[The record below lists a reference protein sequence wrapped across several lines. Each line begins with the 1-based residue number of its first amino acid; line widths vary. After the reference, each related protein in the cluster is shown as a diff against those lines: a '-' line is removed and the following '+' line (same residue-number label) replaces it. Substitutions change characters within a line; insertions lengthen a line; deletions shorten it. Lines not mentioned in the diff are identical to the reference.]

1 MRVRIAVALL
11 LLSNAVVPAVAQPP
25 ARCDG
30 HACTPA
36 DIQTGVNEL
45 QPLKVEFVDALRRFA
60 EAISGSYGDEGS
72 RLPSALEALQRAL
85 ESWDRAIAGLEV
97 KARTAG
103 GGADVHVALGSVYL
117 ERARVRDALT
127 EFAAAARADP
137 RRADV
142 HVLTATAFDLTG
154 DAANATS
161 ALEKAAA
168 VVPRDLATAYRLA
181 KALAGDQSPKASA
194 AQARVDALHLALPE
208 IDGAP
213 LQFERVGL
221 LRQAPGVAPIF
232 PPQRYVAAFRLIDRG
247 RYAEAVTALRAA
259 IADDPLGVGAP
270 AGTAS
275 AAGARLRRGQ
285 LQAALTELRGA
296 PAQSTD
302 AETVRVSGLAYWAD
316 EQYERSIDAFT
327 AAVRMNPRD
336 ERARIAL
343 ADVFVAAGRPAD
355 AKQLLKETIA
365 LLPESGQ
372 AHYRLA
378 RLYQSESLVS
388 DAAAAFEQAAACFP
402 LVGLDYLHD
411 TLGGLYAI
419 QADFDRAVAAYRR
432 RIDVN
437 PNSSEAHR
445 KLGEIYAL
453 QGRDDAALAEFAVA
467 QRLDRQS
474 AEALADA
481 AQAYLR
487 LNRFADAVRLS
498 QQALALDPMHQKARF
513 TLGTSLVRLGRAAD
527 GQRELD
533 LVQHEIDDTA
543 STRRRAL
550 EASTLERDA
559 AQAERAG
566 DYPQAASFLQR
577 ALDLTPG
584 NAQVEFDLGRMLVKA
599 GRAADAL
606 AHLAK
611 AGESEDRAEVHQI
624 AAEAYAALGQPDAR
638 AREETRFRQLVQ
650 QRKEERL
657 KSRPLLR

>member
-1 MRVRIAVALL
+1 MIKGTAAAALL
-11 LLSNAVVPAVAQPP
+11 VLLVADPPGVAAQP
-25 ARCDG
+25 A
-30 HACTPA
+30 PA
-36 DIQTGVNEL
+36 DLRAGVNEL
-45 QPLKVEFVDALRRFA
+45 QPLKIEFVDALRRFA
-60 EAISGSYGDEGS
+60 EAVSGSYGDEGRQLS
-72 RLPSALEALQRAL
+72 SALEAAQRAL
-85 ESWDRAIAGLEV
+85 DSWDRAITGFEA
-97 KARTAG
+97 KARAAG
-103 GGADVHVALGSVYL
+103 GGADVHVALGSVYF

-142 HVLTATAFDLTG
+142 HVLTAMAYGLTG
-154 DAANATS
+154 DAAQAVA
-161 ALEKAAA
+161 ALERGAAIA
-168 VVPRDLATAYRLA
+168 PRDLGTAYRLA
-181 KALAGDQSPKASA
+181 GALAGDQSPKGSA

-247 RYAEAVTALRAA
+247 RYPEGLAALRAA

-285 LQAALTELRGA
+285 LQAALTELRSA
-296 PAQSTD
+296 LAQTAD
-302 AETVRVSGLAYWAD
+302 AETQRVAGVAYWAD
-316 EQYERSIDAFT
+316 EQYERSIDAFI

-355 AKQLLKETIA
+355 AKQLLEETIA

-388 DAAAAFEQAAACFP
+388 DAAAAFEQAVACSP

-419 QADFDRAVAAYRR
+419 QADFDRAVRAYRR

-445 KLGEIYAL
+445 KLGEIYSL
-453 QGRDDAALAEFAVA
+453 EGRDDAALAEFAVA
-467 QRLDRQS
+467 QRLDRQNV
-474 AEALADA
+474 EALAEA
-481 AQAYLR
+481 GQAYLR
-487 LNRFADAVRLS
+487 LNRFAEAVRLS
-498 QQALALDPMHQKARF
+498 REALALDPTHQKARF
-513 TLGTSLVRLGRAAD
+513 TLGTSLVRLRRAAE

-533 LVQHEIDDTA
+533 LFQHELDETA
-543 STRRRAL
+543 RTRRRAF
-550 EASTLERDA
+550 EAGTLERDA
-559 AQAERAG
+559 AKAERVG
-566 DYPQAASFLQR
+566 DYTQAASLLQR
-577 ALDLTPG
+577 ALEMTPG
-584 NAQVEFDLGRMLVKA
+584 DAQLEFDLGRMLVKA
-599 GRAADAL
+599 GHAADAL
-606 AHLAK
+606 AHLAR

-624 AAEAYAALGQPDAR
+624 AAEAYAALGQQDAR

>member
-1 MRVRIAVALL
+1 MRLRITAALL
-11 LLSNAVVPAVAQPP
+11 LLSSATVPAVAQPP

-30 HACTPA
+30 RACTPA
-36 DIQTGVNEL
+36 DVQAGAHEL
-45 QPLKVEFVDALRRFA
+45 QPLKIEFVDALRRFA
-60 EAISGSYGDEGS
+60 EAVSGSYGDEGS
-72 RLPSALEALQRAL
+72 RLPAALEDVQRAL
-85 ESWDRAIAGLEV
+85 ESWDRAIAGFEA
-97 KARTAG
+97 KARAAG
-103 GGADVHVALGSVYL
+103 GSADVHVALGTVYL
-117 ERARVRDALT
+117 DRARVRDALT
-127 EFAAAARADP
+127 EFEAAARADP

-142 HVLTATAFDLTG
+142 HVLTAMAYDLSG
-154 DAANATS
+154 DGAQAIA
-161 ALEKAAA
+161 ALERAAA
-168 VVPRDLATAYRLA
+168 IAPQDLGTAYRLA
-181 KALAGDQSPKASA
+181 KALAGDASPKASA

-208 IDGAP
+208 IDSAP

-221 LRQAPGVAPIF
+221 LRQASGVAPIF

-247 RYAEAVTALRAA
+247 RYPDGVAALRAA
-259 IADDPLGVGAP
+259 IADDPLGAGGP
-270 AGTAS
+270 ASIAS
-275 AAGARLRRGQ
+275 AAGSRLRRGQ

-296 PAQSTD
+296 PAQIPD
-302 AETVRVSGLAYWAD
+302 AETQRIAGVAYWAD
-316 EQYERSIDAFT
+316 EQYDRSIDAFT
-327 AAVRMNPRD
+327 AAVRMNSRD

-355 AKQLLKETIA
+355 AKQLLTETIA

-388 DAAAAFEQAAACFP
+388 DAAAAFEQSLACGP
-402 LVGLDYLHD
+402 LVGLDYLYD

-445 KLGEIYAL
+445 KLGEIYGL
-453 QGRDDAALAEFAVA
+453 QGRDDVALAEFAVA

-474 AEALADA
+474 AEVLAEA
-481 AQAYLR
+481 GQTYLR

-498 QQALALDPMHQKARF
+498 RQALALDPTHQKARF
-513 TLGTSLVRLGRAAD
+513 TLGTSLVRLGRAAE

-533 LVQHEIDDTA
+533 LFQRQIDETA

-550 EASTLERDA
+550 EAGTLERDA

-566 DYPQAASFLQR
+566 DYTQAASLLQR
-577 ALDLTPG
+577 ALEMTPG
-584 NAQVEFDLGRMLVKA
+584 NAQLEFDLGRVLAKA
-599 GRAADAL
+599 GHPADAL

-611 AGESEDRAEVHQI
+611 AGESEDRAEAHQI
-624 AAEAYAALGQPDAR
+624 AAEAYAALGQQDAR

-657 KSRPLLR
+657 RSRPLLR